1 MISPMAVSGSHWAIM
16 SQSPFFMRTR
26 AMSGVE
32 VVENDRWFPPAG
44 STTVS
49 VPLVSHA
56 SRADFSTFPNLKC
69 SSQDEVNQMSFTGCF
84 GENGV
89 IRWRHSPDIY
99 PSAES
104 I

>member
-16 SQSPFFMRTR
+16 SQSLFFGRIR
-26 AMSGVE
+26 AMSGIEIVK
-32 VVENDRWFPPAG
+32 NDRRFPAAG
-44 STTVS
+44 SRTVF
-49 VPLVSHA
+49 VPLASHA
-56 SRADFSTFPNLKC
+56 SWADFSTFPNLRC